1 MNLQGATNRNVKGW
15 TIHISGGLFQMDT
28 GNKYY
33 RTCGNNGMDWYGYCD
48 GYNCGSNKRN
58 LGSIET
64 TLSGCGTAK
73 LDYGNCYEH
82 GEVRVYLDGNQID
95 VAYPHTPNKI
105 VEFEFK
111 EGSKLKITEGEDGD
125 NCMMKF
131 SSFNVINCIHC

>member
-1 MNLQGATNRNVKGW
+1 MILDQIKITKIMICW
-15 TIHISGGLFQMDT
+15 SDLIWQWSDL
-28 GNKYY
+28 
-33 RTCGNNGMDWYGYCD
+33 
-48 GYNCGSNKRN
+48 
-58 LGSIET
+58 SI
-64 TLSGCGTAK
+64 LWK
-73 LDYGNCYEH
+73 LDYGNCYEQ

-131 SSFNVINCIHC
+131 SSFSIINCIHC